1 MITLNLVVD
10 YFLFV
15 CKIALTDLYPLIH
28 FYKEIFMNFIRSN
41 IKWIM
46 LAGGVLTCTMALAI
60 VAPQLALQRTFGAT
74 LEGPLAEVVVRS
86 WGMLVTLV
94 GAMLIYA
101 AYRPVYRPLVL
112 LVAALS
118 KAMLL
123 ILIAGPGREFAATA
137 TPVIVA
143 DGLMVLLFSIYLLGL
158 KAAQHSTPAASD

>member
-1 MITLNLVVD
+1 
-10 YFLFV
+10 
-15 CKIALTDLYPLIH
+15 LIH
-28 FYKEIFMNFIRSN
+28 FHKEIFMNFIRSN

-101 AYRPVYRPLVL
+101 AYRPVHRPLVL
-112 LVAALS
+112 LVAAVS
-118 KAMLL
+118 KAALL
-123 ILIAGPGREFAATA
+123 LLIAGPGREFAATA
-137 TPVIVA
+137 APVIVA
-143 DGLMVLLFSIYLLGL
+143 DGLMVVLFIAYLLSI
-158 KAAQHSTPAASD
+158 KAGHHDAPSRSL

>member
-1 MITLNLVVD
+1 LLII
-10 YFLFV
+10 FLFV
-15 CKIALTDLYPLIH
+15 CTIALTDLYPLIH

>member
-1 MITLNLVVD
+1 
-10 YFLFV
+10 
-15 CKIALTDLYPLIH
+15 
-28 FYKEIFMNFIRSN
+28 MNFIRSN

-60 VAPQLALQRTFGAT
+60 VAPQLALQRTFGAS

-101 AYRPVYRPLVL
+101 AYRPVHRPLVL
-112 LVAALS
+112 LVAAVS
-118 KAMLL
+118 KAALL
-123 ILIAGPGREFAATA
+123 LLIAGPGRDFAATA

-143 DGLMVLLFSIYLLGL
+143 DGLMVVLFIVYLLSI
-158 KAAQHSTPAASD
+158 KAGHHDAPSRSL

>member
-1 MITLNLVVD
+1 
-10 YFLFV
+10 
-15 CKIALTDLYPLIH
+15 
-28 FYKEIFMNFIRSN
+28 MNFIRSN

-60 VAPQLALQRTFGAT
+60 VAPQLALQRTFGAS

-101 AYRPVYRPLVL
+101 AYRPVHRPLVL
-112 LVAALS
+112 LVAAVS
-118 KAMLL
+118 KAALL
-123 ILIAGPGREFAATA
+123 LLIAGPGRDFAATA

-143 DGLMVLLFSIYLLGL
+143 DGLMVVLFIVYLLSI
-158 KAAQHSTPAASD
+158 KAGHHDAPSRSF

>member
-1 MITLNLVVD
+1 
-10 YFLFV
+10 
-15 CKIALTDLYPLIH
+15 
-28 FYKEIFMNFIRSN
+28 MNFIRNN
-41 IKWIM
+41 IKWLM

-112 LVAALS
+112 LVAAVS
-118 KAMLL
+118 KAALL
-123 ILIAGPGREFAATA
+123 LLIAGPGREFAATA
-137 TPVIVA
+137 APVIVA
-143 DGLMVLLFSIYLLGL
+143 DGLMVLLFSVALLGIN
-158 KAAQHSTPAASD
+158 ADQHDAPSRSV

>member
-1 MITLNLVVD
+1 
-10 YFLFV
+10 
-15 CKIALTDLYPLIH
+15 
-28 FYKEIFMNFIRSN
+28 MNFIRSN

-94 GAMLIYA
+94 GAMLIVA

-112 LVAALS
+112 LVAAVS
-118 KAMLL
+118 KAALLLL
-123 ILIAGPGREFAATA
+123 IALPGREFAATA
-137 TPVIVA
+137 APVIVA
-143 DGLMVLLFSIYLLGL
+143 DGLMVVLFSAYLLGL
-158 KAAQHSTPAASD
+158 SAGQHHAPPGSD

>member
-1 MITLNLVVD
+1 
-10 YFLFV
+10 V

-28 FYKEIFMNFIRSN
+28 FHKEIFMNFIRSN

-60 VAPQLALQRTFGAT
+60 VAPQLALQRTFGT
-74 LEGPLAEVVVRS
+74 SLEGPLAEVVVRS

-101 AYRPVYRPLVL
+101 AYRPVHRPLVL
-112 LVAALS
+112 LVAAVS
-118 KAMLL
+118 KAALL
-123 ILIAGPGREFAATA
+123 LLIAGPGRDFAATA

-143 DGLMVLLFSIYLLGL
+143 DGLMVVLFIIYLLSI
-158 KAAQHSTPAASD
+158 KAGHHDAPSQSF

>member
-1 MITLNLVVD
+1 
-10 YFLFV
+10 V
-15 CKIALTDLYPLIH
+15 CKIALTYLYPLIH
-28 FYKEIFMNFIRSN
+28 FYKEIFVNFIRSN

-46 LAGGVLTCTMALAI
+46 LAGGVLTSAMALAV

-112 LVAALS
+112 LVAAVS
-118 KAMLL
+118 KAALL
-123 ILIAGPGREFAATA
+123 LLIAGPGREFAATA
-137 TPVIVA
+137 APVIVA
-143 DGLMVLLFSIYLLGL
+143 DGLMVLLFTMYLLGL
-158 KAAQHSTPAASD
+158 KSDQHGAPNRSV

>member
-1 MITLNLVVD
+1 
-10 YFLFV
+10 
-15 CKIALTDLYPLIH
+15 
-28 FYKEIFMNFIRSN
+28 MNFIRSN

-60 VAPQLALQRTFGAT
+60 VAPQLALQRTFGAS

-101 AYRPVYRPLVL
+101 AYRPVHRPLVL
-112 LVAALS
+112 LVAAVS
-118 KAMLL
+118 KAALL
-123 ILIAGPGREFAATA
+123 LLIAGPGRDFAATA

-143 DGLMVLLFSIYLLGL
+143 DGLMVVLFIVYLLSIKTGHHD
-158 KAAQHSTPAASD
+158 APSQSF

>member
-1 MITLNLVVD
+1 
-10 YFLFV
+10 
-15 CKIALTDLYPLIH
+15 LIH
-28 FYKEIFMNFIRSN
+28 FHKEILMNFIRSN

-101 AYRPVYRPLVL
+101 AYRPVHRPLVL
-112 LVAALS
+112 LVAAVS
-118 KAMLL
+118 KAALLLL
-123 ILIAGPGREFAATA
+123 IGGPGREFAATA
-137 TPVIVA
+137 APVIVA
-143 DGLMVLLFSIYLLGL
+143 DGLMVVLFIVYLLSI
-158 KAAQHSTPAASD
+158 KAGHHDAPSRSL